1 MSGKITSYWAIPF
14 EDLSGPELRKGTLHH
29 KDTVLRLLFWGL
41 ILILFFSGAG
51 ASQGFPLAGDDPV
64 IRNAVSY
71 LLSCQKD
78 DGGFGNLP
86 DAATSSLLPTANAAM
101 ALALTGDLDRAR
113 VAGKTPLDYLVAN
126 PPGEDASGGS
136 LGRYVMGVVAARGD
150 PRYINGV
157 DYAERLKDLSKPP
170 YGRENL
176 FSEAYILLG
185 LAAAGESES
194 PEARAF
200 VSYIKSKQ
208 HSSGGWGWGGAAP
221 DLDTTGIV
229 ACALMAVG
237 EDPEGQMILEAL
249 GYIRSQQNDDGGFP
263 SSGMS
268 PDSNAISDYWAMM
281 ALNGAGV
288 DPTEWRKGRET
299 PVSHLLSC
307 QQESGVFWWK
317 PNTQGGTGFLAEAT
331 SYSIIALM
339 GRSLPIPAAEPV
351 EVGEEVSV
359 TVTVLGD
366 GYPLFSRDLLVG
378 AEGFARDGF
387 AISNPTVLGALQG
400 TGLFYTLADP
410 DGTGRPTVSDLG
422 GYGAPIYFVD
432 GARQADPIGEYDLIG
447 DECVVI
453 SAPATVLPLRLTA
466 PAQVVEGETF
476 TIEVAS
482 EDLDDRGHVVSAPV
496 EGATITVSSGSIS
509 TDYTTGKDGR
519 TPEMTL
525 REPGEYRIE
534 AKKEGYIA
542 TYYLNCGYKII
553 NCRSGEPVDV
563 TIHVLGGGAP
573 LFSGEVEVKPLD
585 FEKDGY
591 KIDNPTAL
599 GALEAAGVSYTLG
612 DPWGMGS
619 PAVTDLAGFGMPVY
633 FVNGGSPNVGLDQ
646 YFLSD
651 GDWITVT
658 APYDVYP
665 LKMTAPA
672 EVIAGERFKIKVET
686 EEYDDS
692 WNPVTVPQ
700 EGATVTIG
708 SKTYTTGADGYTPEI
723 TLTRAGEYKVRAD
736 KPGYISTYY
745 LTPGGYHI
753 ITCEE
758 GEIATVT
765 IHVLG
770 NGYPLFSGEV
780 DVGSVGFEKGGYEID
795 NPTALGALEAAG
807 VSYTLGDPWGM
818 GSPAVTDLAGLG
830 MPVYFVNGGSPNV
843 GLDQYFLSD
852 GDWIT
857 VTAPYDVYPLKMTAP
872 AEVIAGERFKIK
884 VESEE
889 YDASWNLV
897 TVPQEDA
904 TVTVGSKTYTTGAD
918 GYSPEITLTRAG
930 EYKVRADKAGYI
942 GTYYLT
948 PGGYQIIN
956 CLEAEGETV
965 TIHVL
970 GNGNPLFSR
979 EVFVSS
985 VGFEKGGYEI
995 DNPTALGA
1003 LEAAGVSYTLGDP
1016 WGMGSPAVTDLAG
1029 LGMPVYYVDGIAP
1042 SVGLD
1047 QYFLSDGDWITV
1059 SAPYTV
1065 YSLKMAD
1072 STDATLPPPN
1082 KVVVGD
1088 PFKIKVVSEEYDTSW
1103 NLVTVPQQGATV
1115 TVGSRTYTTG
1125 ADGNTS
1131 NITLT
1136 WAGEYKVK
1144 ASKPGYIGTYYLT
1157 PGGYHIIT
1165 ATGEIESDLLVTK
1178 EADSSSAEVGDIL
1191 NYTITICNNYP
1202 YAVTDVIVTDG
1213 LPEESSFEY
1222 ADPWP
1227 DTRDGNYLEWNI
1239 SEEIPPGG
1247 CEVINLRVKVDYTP
1261 PSGRLINCVEVV
1273 ARDENDGLIGARAC
1287 SRVSVGA
1294 IDPLMVTKTA
1304 DKKSVE
1310 RGKKVKYTIKV
1321 CNLDDADMTGLV
1333 VEDAFSRYVEF
1344 VSAEPAPIQKYGEGD
1359 RFREIVWR
1367 DDSIK
1372 PGCKDITLE
1381 VIVPK
1386 MQDFEFGMEQRVKGV
1401 GFVNVA
1407 NDYTTAPP
1415 EYGLTNVV
1423 NVTAK
1428 NSTDSLIDASASAT
1442 VGVTDPGTELSTR
1455 EHGSGGYES
1464 EDLVVVK
1471 TEDKSIEMA
1480 KDVSAT
1486 YATTAIGLY
1495 NNRSVTYSSRWTQT
1509 ASGKNRITGTAM
1521 SEAYRYATSIDRDSY
1536 FKLDETGTSMKVE
1549 SEFEGMGSF
1558 RVFQKPS
1565 SGSAPD
1571 FESQE
1576 TYSGSF
1582 RVYQVANG
1590 SSIKYEKSASGT
1602 GTVAADR
1609 RIGDKQRSYES
1620 GSGAYESDEI
1630 IEAATNYIA
1639 KDISLAYQPT
1649 SFDLGGDL
1657 AFNASAKWKEGIWSK
1672 NASKN
1677 STTFIGEEFSSL
1689 DRLDKETLVRGL
1701 GDVATEAEFSGTG
1714 RFRIISVDTRIN
1726 KSENG
1731 SVGGSMNRLRE
1742 ADIEID
1748 DLYSGDYSI
1757 QRRVIFAGAF
1767 EYDEPHLSADKSG
1780 EIFYTD
1786 DAILTRYNIT
1796 LKNDGNRAL
1805 GPLVIRDLFPP
1816 GAVFI
1821 NSSERTSSLSDEGAE
1836 WTFLNLGLGG
1846 TLSFALWLDVTD
1858 CRGDEIVNRLEASA
1872 GFNGN
1877 VTTAAAFS
1885 ALETDWLSW
1894 HDDATVTATKFG
1906 EVDEDDPRIVTYTL
1920 TVQNLD
1926 DNTKVATVADVL
1938 PEGMR
1943 FLDSSME
1950 PSSVDGNAVSWT
1962 LVDIGP
1968 YEAETIV
1975 YGVEALW
1982 SGRFFNRALVDA
1994 RSVGGSS
2001 TQPVYAS
2008 SIVDIA
2014 EFEGE
2019 VELSLP
2025 IWHPPDWEFEYMN
2038 YENNLTCEEICNLK
2052 APEGASGRAS
2062 GGGAIGGEPIFES
2075 AEDGLEETDL
2085 SSPTDSYRF
2094 DQLSGNVDL
2103 AVSYLLFCQ
2112 NNDGGFAAKPGA
2124 ESSLAYTSLA
2134 TIALD
2139 AAGRDPAAQ
2148 VKGEKSLVDYLTEN
2162 AAELA
2167 SSSNVEAHTGRY
2179 VVALISAS
2187 LDPHDVGGSDYVELL
2202 KSYSKPSGEIGKEN
2216 YIWDDG
2222 WVILGLAAAGES
2234 GSKEVRRGAIYLKGL
2249 QTESGG
2255 WAWNGGAE
2263 GEDPDTTGLM
2273 VCALSAAGEDEGSES
2288 IEKALDYFRSEQN
2301 DDGGFSSLGSNSATD
2316 NWVIMALN
2324 AAGQLPEDWR
2334 RGSND
2339 PLSHLSSLQ
2348 KEDGSIWW
2356 KAESEGSSFEWTAM
2370 GVVAMSGETIPPDLL
2385 Q

>member
-1 MSGKITSYWAIPF
+1 M
-14 EDLSGPELRKGTLHH
+14 
-29 KDTVLRLLFWGL
+29 RLLALGL
-41 ILILFFSGAG
+41 ILILILILIFSGAG
-51 ASQGFPLAGDDPV
+51 ASQGFPLAEDDPV

-71 LLSCQKD
+71 LLSCQND
-78 DGGFGNLP
+78 DGGFANLP
-86 DAATSSLLPTANAAM
+86 DAATSSLLPTANAVM

-113 VAGKTPLDYLVAN
+113 VAGKIPLDYLVAN

-150 PRYINGV
+150 PGDINGV
-157 DYAERLKDLSKPP
+157 DYAERLKKFVKPP

-194 PEARAF
+194 PQAQAL

-208 HSSGGWGWGGAAP
+208 HSSGGWGWGGGAP

-229 ACALMAVG
+229 ASALMAAG
-237 EDPEGQMILEAL
+237 EDPTGQTILEAL

-281 ALNGAGV
+281 VLNGAGV
-288 DPTEWRKGRET
+288 DPTQWRKGRET

-317 PNTQGGTGFLAEAT
+317 PNTQGGAGFLAEAT

-359 TVTVLGD
+359 TVNVLGD
-366 GYPLFSRDLLVG
+366 GYPLFSRDLAVG

-387 AISNPTVLGALQG
+387 EISNPTVLGALQG

-410 DGTGRPTVSDLG
+410 DGTGGPTVSDLG

-496 EGATITVSSGSIS
+496 EGAAVTVSSGSIS

-519 TPEMTL
+519 TPEMNL
-525 REPGEYRIE
+525 RVPGEYRIE

-542 TYYLNCGYKII
+542 TYYLNCGYQII
-553 NCRSGEPVDV
+553 NCRSGETVDV

-573 LFSGEVEVKPLD
+573 LFSGEVEVKPLG

-599 GALEAAGVSYTLG
+599 GALEEAGVSYTLG

-672 EVIAGERFKIKVET
+672 EVIAGERFKIKV
-686 EEYDDS
+686 
-692 WNPVTVPQ
+692 V
-700 EGATVTIG
+700 
-708 SKTYTTGADGYTPEI
+708 
-723 TLTRAGEYKVRAD
+723 
-736 KPGYISTYY
+736 
-745 LTPGGYHI
+745 
-753 ITCEE
+753 
-758 GEIATVT
+758 
-765 IHVLG
+765 
-770 NGYPLFSGEV
+770 
-780 DVGSVGFEKGGYEID
+780 
-795 NPTALGALEAAG
+795 
-807 VSYTLGDPWGM
+807 
-818 GSPAVTDLAGLG
+818 
-830 MPVYFVNGGSPNV
+830 
-843 GLDQYFLSD
+843 
-852 GDWIT
+852 
-857 VTAPYDVYPLKMTAP
+857 
-872 AEVIAGERFKIK
+872 
-884 VESEE
+884 SEE

-1227 DTRDGNYLEWNI
+1227 DTRDGNYLEWKI

-1287 SRVSVGA
+1287 SRISVGA

-1359 RFREIVWR
+1359 RFREIVWSY
-1367 DDSIK
+1367 DSIK

-1386 MQDFEFGMEQRVKGV
+1386 MQDFEFGMEQRVRGV

-1423 NVTAK
+1423 KVTAK
-1428 NSTDSLIDASASAT
+1428 NSTNILIEASASAT

-1471 TEDKSIEMA
+1471 TAEKSIEMA

-1486 YATTAIGLY
+1486 YATTSIALY

-1509 ASGKNRITGTAM
+1509 ASGKNRITGTTM
-1521 SEAYRYATSIDRDSY
+1521 SEAYRYATSIDRESH
-1536 FKLDETGTSMKVE
+1536 FKLDETGTSMAFE
-1549 SEFEGMGSF
+1549 AEFEGMGSF
-1558 RVFQKPS
+1558 RVFKKPT
-1565 SGSAPD
+1565 SGVTPD
-1571 FESQE
+1571 FEAEE
-1576 TYSGSF
+1576 TYLGSF
-1582 RVYQVANG
+1582 KVREVANDP
-1590 SSIKYEKSASGT
+1590 SIKYEKAASGT
-1602 GTVAADR
+1602 GFVASEK
-1609 RIGDKQRSYES
+1609 RIGDRQRSYES
-1620 GSGAYESDEI
+1620 GTGRYDSEEI
-1630 IEAATNYIA
+1630 IEAATNYMA
-1639 KDISLAYQPT
+1639 KDISLERRPT
-1649 SFDLGGDL
+1649 SFNLPGGRSL
-1657 AFNASAKWKEGIWSK
+1657 EASGMWREGVWSK
-1672 NASKN
+1672 NATKN

-1689 DRLDKETLVRGL
+1689 HRLDKETLVRGL

-1731 SVGGSMNRLRE
+1731 SVSGSMKRLRE

-1748 DLYSGDYSI
+1748 EQYSGDYSI
-1757 QRRVIFAGAF
+1757 ARRVIFAGAF

-1780 EIFYTD
+1780 DIFYEE
-1786 DAILTRYNIT
+1786 DAVLARYNIT

-1805 GPLVIRDLFPP
+1805 GPLLIRDLFPP
-1816 GAVFI
+1816 GAIFI
-1821 NSSERTSSLSDEGAE
+1821 NSSERTSSLSDEGVE
-1836 WTFLNLGLGG
+1836 WTFLNLGIGR
-1846 TLSFALWLDVTD
+1846 TLSFTLWLDVTE
-1858 CRGDEIVNRLEASA
+1858 CRGDDIVNVVEAR
-1872 GFNGN
+1872 GGYNGE

-1885 ALETDWLSW
+1885 AIETDWLGWTREPS
-1894 HDDATVTATKFG
+1894 VTATKFG
-1906 EVDEDDPRIVTYTL
+1906 VADVADPRIVTYTL
-1920 TVQNLD
+1920 SIQNLD
-1926 DNTKVATVADVL
+1926 GGTKVATVADIL

-1943 FLDSSME
+1943 FLDSSVE
-1950 PSSVDGNAVSWT
+1950 PSSVDGKTVVWT
-1962 LVDIGP
+1962 LIDIGP

-1975 YGVEALW
+1975 YGVEALR
-1982 SGRFFNRALVDA
+1982 SGRFLNRAIVDA
-1994 RSVGGSS
+1994 RSVDGRGS
-2001 TQPVYAS
+2001 PLVYAS
-2008 SIVDIA
+2008 SIVDIP

-2019 VELSLP
+2019 VELPPP
-2025 IWHPPDWEFEYMN
+2025 IWRPPAWGFEYMG
-2038 YENNLTCEEICNLK
+2038 YSEN
-2052 APEGASGRAS
+2052 
-2062 GGGAIGGEPIFES
+2062 
-2075 AEDGLEETDL
+2075 L
-2085 SSPTDSYRF
+2085 S
-2094 DQLSGNVDL
+2094 
-2103 AVSYLLFCQ
+2103 C
-2112 NNDGGFAAKPGA
+2112 
-2124 ESSLAYTSLA
+2124 
-2134 TIALD
+2134 
-2139 AAGRDPAAQ
+2139 
-2148 VKGEKSLVDYLTEN
+2148 
-2162 AAELA
+2162 
-2167 SSSNVEAHTGRY
+2167 
-2179 VVALISAS
+2179 
-2187 LDPHDVGGSDYVELL
+2187 VELCDL
-2202 KSYSKPSGEIGKEN
+2202 RLE
-2216 YIWDDG
+2216 
-2222 WVILGLAAAGES
+2222 AAALES
-2234 GSKEVRRGAIYLKGL
+2234 
-2249 QTESGG
+2249 
-2255 WAWNGGAE
+2255 
-2263 GEDPDTTGLM
+2263 
-2273 VCALSAAGEDEGSES
+2273 
-2288 IEKALDYFRSEQN
+2288 
-2301 DDGGFSSLGSNSATD
+2301 
-2316 NWVIMALN
+2316 
-2324 AAGQLPEDWR
+2324 
-2334 RGSND
+2334 
-2339 PLSHLSSLQ
+2339 
-2348 KEDGSIWW
+2348 
-2356 KAESEGSSFEWTAM
+2356 
-2370 GVVAMSGETIPPDLL
+2370 
-2385 Q
+2385 